1 MSTYADLGEKS
12 IATQLYQKYRDC
24 GVNLKGLQLLA
35 RRALSRGY
43 SEMVVSYCLE
53 TVIKKTSSATNIM
66 ETMLWMKEDIF
77 LMQNLEQ
84 LCVMG
89 LRMIFCGVKKMAR

>member
-12 IATQLYQKYRDC
+12 IATQLYQKYHDC

-53 TVIKKTSSATNIM
+53 TVIKKNYKRDQYHGDDALDERRYISDAEFRAIM
-66 ETMLWMKEDIF
+66 RYGTADDILW
-77 LMQNLEQ
+77 
-84 LCVMG
+84 C
-89 LRMIFCGVKKMAR
+89 